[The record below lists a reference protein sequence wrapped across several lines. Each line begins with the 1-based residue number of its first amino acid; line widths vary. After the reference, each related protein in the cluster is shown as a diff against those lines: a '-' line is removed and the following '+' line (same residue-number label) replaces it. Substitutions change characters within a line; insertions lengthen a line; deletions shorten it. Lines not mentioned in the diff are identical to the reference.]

1 MIQVSL
7 SCRHPISCPDLAS
20 GFADRCALPFIR
32 RCRLERRSTE
42 PTFDGRELFVRTY
55 RLLQCLRLIRCLECF
70 CQDYD
75 LLRLAG
81 SICWLA
87 SSDVTGDTLKRACG
101 CGQPTRGVISGL
113 LKNDKRRAPLRSVPF
128 SRDCNRIINF
138 ITQICLP

>member
-113 LKNDKRRAPLRSVPF
+113 LKTTSAGHHSDQSRSAAIV
-128 SRDCNRIINF
+128 
-138 ITQICLP
+138 TG